1 MEQAH
6 IDKYAN
12 KKRVQQSHFNPTAR
26 VRNHLKVFWH
36 EYCLSFYKTL
46 AYLREQELSFMKSPT
61 STSRAIQ
68 SREYLRDLRNL
79 VSIAEAMEEQ
89 RQSVAAW
96 ANAITDAQAALS
108 VHLERAIQMHHA
120 PVTDAPSLVTLPADT
135 EKAPTKFTP
144 TRPYNAATWQGN
156 YGKVEQHGREK
167 PPQIYPAILPSTPRF
182 LRSRKRK
189 LAAAQSTTPM
199 SQRKSSRC

>member
-1 MEQAH
+1 MNEIFCPVKILKEAIDQGGEVLAALQDVEH
-6 IDKYAN
+6 VGKSTLDKYAN
-12 KKRVQQSHFNPTAR
+12 KNESSNRTNPTAR
-26 VRNHLKVFWH
+26 VRNYLKVFWH
-36 EYCLSFYKTL
+36 EYRPAFYKTL

-61 STSRAIQ
+61 SQAERFNP
-68 SREYLRDLRNL
+68 REYLRDLRNL

-156 YGKVEQHGREK
+156 GKVK
-167 PPQIYPAILPSTPRF
+167 
-182 LRSRKRK
+182 
-189 LAAAQSTTPM
+189 
-199 SQRKSSRC
+199 